1 MTGETASAEE
11 TGVSEYRHRGTQWLG
26 TSGAARRD
34 ALVRLHTLSCAS
46 PSNAGTD
53 DMERAGWK
61 GYTRVDGSAA
71 LVGGLDAR
79 RVRDTM
85 TPDPPTRANETRLA
99 TTCSSAY
106 FLAVFVN
113 DL

>member
-11 TGVSEYRHRGTQWLG
+11 TGVNEYRHRGTQWLG

-61 GYTRVDGSAA
+61 GYTQVDGSAA

-79 RVRDTM
+79 RVRDTI
-85 TPDPPTRANETRLA
+85 DA
-99 TTCSSAY
+99 
-106 FLAVFVN
+106 
-113 DL
+113 